1 MIIQVE
7 AASFGV
13 TDFESIQSLG
23 FNVGLFQYFDIL
35 QIFICCVKANIS
47 EVDVLNE
54 NYIFDGA
61 VVWRQIYSWLLEK
74 NIFIDA
80 V

>member
-1 MIIQVE
+1 
-7 AASFGV
+7 
-13 TDFESIQSLG
+13 
-23 FNVGLFQYFDIL
+23 
-35 QIFICCVKANIS
+35 VKANIS

-61 VVWRQIYSWLLEK
+61 VWRQIYSWLLEK